1 MSYKTIKLKI
11 LTYKIL
17 TYKILTYKIL
27 LLINTIV
34 IVYSYAKQ

>member
-1 MSYKTIKLKI
+1 MSYKTIKTKI

-27 LLINTIV
+27 LLINTIL
-34 IVYSYAKQ
+34 YSNAEQ

>member
-1 MSYKTIKLKI
+1 MSYKTIKQ
-11 LTYKIL
+11 KIL

-34 IVYSYAKQ
+34 ILYSYAKH

>member
-1 MSYKTIKLKI
+1 MSYKTIKQ
-11 LTYKIL
+11 KIL

-34 IVYSYAKQ
+34 YSYAKH

>member
-1 MSYKTIKLKI
+1 MSYKTIKL
-11 LTYKIL
+11 KIL

>member
-17 TYKILTYKIL
+17 TYKIL
-27 LLINTIV
+27 LLINTIN
-34 IVYSYAKQ
+34 IVYSYAKH

>member
-1 MSYKTIKLKI
+1 MSYKTIK
-11 LTYKIL
+11 TKIL